1 MKIEEF
7 NPGHSF
13 RVGGA
18 SYGRLCR
25 YLSTLPGVL
34 FTRRRRF
41 FWSVQDV
48 GAEFTFR
55 EQKFT
60 IDTDQWD
67 YALWVITSD
76 EQSHQ
81 PEMQA
86 LREHIEQQHD
96 SRRGLFSFLRPI
108 RNERNA

>member
-7 NPGHSF
+7 NPGRSF

-25 YLSTLPGVL
+25 YLSTLPGVS
-34 FTRRRRF
+34 FPRQRRF

-55 EQKFT
+55 DHKFT

-67 YALWVITSD
+67 YALWVLTRD
-76 EQSHQ
+76 EQTHL

-86 LREHIEQQHD
+86 LREHIEQQHH
-96 SRRGLFSFLRPI
+96 SRGGLFRFLRPSPQ
-108 RNERNA
+108 